1 MYYTYE
7 NGKLVSKADGYE
19 NPSSYLQYGTNETGL
34 NKGKANGWEQGVSDG
49 ISGVADGMGFGAIAG
64 IGKAAYGGLKSTN
77 SAAGDAT
84 AHFFGPHHTTF
95 GIFDDTL
102 AWQKNPNRT
111 QADGAKIAKNGILNM
126 FGLGFVADIF
136 RGQDKRKAEAYSKY
150 VNNVDRPFLF
160 GIDENGMQFSKA
172 KAAPPEPIQDKTGW
186 IRNLGAVAGA
196 GIKAGID
203 TAKQKKKQE
212 QEKEGNKEQN
222 IDVPKNLS
230 FMEHFSNNFNALDE
244 KYKKPD
250 QSYKNADTRFDINRG
265 DNGRDFMYNNREGS
279 PWNTTFEYKD
289 GGKIS
294 KESKEQ
300 MLAAIQQAEEANRSN
315 KYEPTQIVNKSLQN
329 VKNKYADQASEFTH
343 NNYPVTPFENAG
355 HNDYAD
361 ALRHAGTAMYM
372 TAGQGKW
379 LAPLKI
385 PYTNIMGVAH
395 EIEGLGNY
403 LSDTK
408 SKTWEGT
415 KQQFKETGSDLYN
428 NFIGSIIG
436 GLPIDVKNKESLL
449 NKAYLDNYLSVLE
462 QKKPKTNTASKLSL
476 NFEDGGSVIVE
487 GGKGGDDIALVD
499 TNTGQDTGVRVEK
512 DEMIVFSKKNVEAL
526 EQAIK
531 MGKKNDV
538 FSIVKDQL
546 KQKPEVKEGEK
557 GFSEGETVGFS
568 GGGPYDK
575 LTEAELKKVY
585 KEETMK
591 RIGKISLDNL
601 TAIEKAMDDK
611 GINYKEWHFLS
622 DNARKNISDFILTPA
637 NTVKAIGWDAPLAIS
652 EKAKNYGHPIKDPDG
667 YAKILQTKSEQM
679 YIKRHGEP
687 KVNLGS
693 LQMNFDRKKLKA
705 IEDELRARD
714 MENIRKGK
722 AEEVGK
728 IMPSDNETK
737 GDRGVDETLKLLHPE
752 YKNAKK
758 PIYTNFDK
766 VENGVETWST
776 NGSRRDY
783 ATDNQPNTSG
793 SSSTTSSS
801 TTNKKQNASNQVTNI
816 KLADYIT
823 PTGATPEDPTML
835 NVPKVVSGLN
845 MPSAKVV
852 NTEPQKQGS
861 DFAENFLGYAGDAIK
876 LGLGMSAAS
885 KSLPQWTVSDN
896 WNEYMGKMKFMSNMG
911 LTADQK
917 SSYQDTADRTY
928 QYDINNIYNLS
939 NGNAGTVLGNMGR
952 ANASRYRSG
961 VDFAMADRNAEI
973 ANNQVYG
980 NWLAADERYRK
991 SIFDENRNQ
1000 LAMTKQAG
1008 MQLASDALANMDNRA
1023 DYNKFYGKNSQ
1034 VQKLQN
1040 LQLEEQQYNNDIL
1053 KAQKDNFANPDFW
1066 KNYQSGKQQQSTTT
1080 SVEHQVA
1087 TTNSINKDDAT
1098 EQSGPKWNSKI
1109 TDKILSHERSF
1120 GAPGGNPFF
1129 SGYNN
1134 SDWSNGRFEKEYV
1147 DKVRS
1152 EIPNFD
1158 SLPDKIKARLVDY
1171 KFNTGR
1177 SISDLIHVASGKYT
1191 ATDANNKKTL
1201 GNLTEEQIASLNSE
1215 DFGKKIDNAK
1225 LEIYKMT
1232 KQNDVNYNK
1241 NLNMNWIPRT
1251 NMWDNFEF

>member
-34 NKGKANGWEQGVSDG
+34 NRGQANGWEQGVSDG

-102 AWQKNPNRT
+102 AWQKDPNRT

-126 FGLGFVADIF
+126 FGLGFVSDIF

-150 VNNVDRPFLF
+150 VNSVDRPFLF

-172 KAAPPEPIQDKTGW
+172 KAAPPQPIQDKTGW
-186 IRNLGAVAGA
+186 ARSLGAMAGA
-196 GIKAGID
+196 GIKAGMG
-203 TAKQKKKQE
+203 AKKKGDKGIE
-212 QEKEGNKEQN
+212 QEIELNKDQ
-222 IDVPKNLS
+222 PKNLA
-230 FMEHFSNNFNALDE
+230 FMENPLGENLGI
-244 KYKKPD
+244 D

-279 PWNTTFEYKD
+279 PWNTTFGYKD
-289 GGKIS
+289 GGKIP

-315 KYEPTQIVNKSLQN
+315 KYEPTQA
-329 VKNKYADQASEFTH
+329 VKNIKATLSSASLLAPTNLPARIGSSIFDLGTATKYALDGQYDKAKEDLIQAGL
-343 NNYPVTPFENAG
+343 NWIPFLKQKNMI
-355 HNDYAD
+355 N
-361 ALRHAGTAMYM
+361 LSKNTVP
-372 TAGQGKW
+372 
-379 LAPLKI
+379 LAYRFNQAI
-385 PYTNIMGVAH
+385 PYINQVNTYTNKA
-395 EIEGLGNY
+395 N
-403 LSDTK
+403 
-408 SKTWEGT
+408 
-415 KQQFKETGSDLYN
+415 
-428 NFIGSIIG
+428 
-436 GLPIDVKNKESLL
+436 DVKTISEVYSKDASNILKEDMFNTSIPV
-449 NKAYLDNYLSVLE
+449 DNLRVQP
-462 QKKPKTNTASKLSL
+462 QKRKIA
-476 NFEDGGSVIVE
+476 FQGGGSVIVE

-557 GFSEGETVGFS
+557 GFSEGRTVGFS

-591 RIGKISLDNL
+591 GIGKISLDNL
-601 TAIEKAMDDK
+601 WAIEKAMDDK
-611 GINYKEWHFLS
+611 GINYEEWHFLS

-652 EKAKNYGHPIKDPDG
+652 EKAKNYGHPIKDPEG

-722 AEEVGK
+722 AEEVAK

-783 ATDNQPNTSG
+783 ATDNQPKTSG

-835 NVPKVVSGLN
+835 NVPKVASGLN

-885 KSLPQWTVSDN
+885 KSLPQWTISDN

-911 LTADQK
+911 LTPDQK
-917 SSYQDTADRTY
+917 STYQDTADRTY

-980 NWLAADERYRK
+980 NWLAADEQYRK

-1066 KNYQSGKQQQSTTT
+1066 KNYQSGKQQESTTT
-1080 SVEHQVA
+1080 KA
-1087 TTNSINKDDAT
+1087 TLFDALKNAT
-1098 EQSGPKWNSKI
+1098 PE
-1109 TDKILSHERSF
+1109 
-1120 GAPGGNPFF
+1120 
-1129 SGYNN
+1129 
-1134 SDWSNGRFEKEYV
+1134 
-1147 DKVRS
+1147 
-1152 EIPNFD
+1152 EI
-1158 SLPDKIKARLVDY
+1158 
-1171 KFNTGR
+1171 
-1177 SISDLIHVASGKYT
+1177 
-1191 ATDANNKKTL
+1191 DAL
-1201 GNLTEEQIASLNSE
+1201 
-1215 DFGKKIDNAK
+1215 KKIWAQSPSK
-1225 LEIYKMT
+1225 
-1232 KQNDVNYNK
+1232 
-1241 NLNMNWIPRT
+1241 
-1251 NMWDNFEF
+1251 

>member
-34 NKGKANGWEQGVSDG
+34 NRGQANGWEQGVSDG

-126 FGLGFVADIF
+126 FGLGFVSDIF

-150 VNNVDRPFLF
+150 VNSVDRPFLF

-172 KAAPPEPIQDKTGW
+172 KAAPPQPIQDKTGW
-186 IRNLGAVAGA
+186 ARSLGAMAGA
-196 GIKAGID
+196 GIKAGMG
-203 TAKQKKKQE
+203 AKKKGDKGIE
-212 QEKEGNKEQN
+212 QEIELNKDQ
-222 IDVPKNLS
+222 PKNLA
-230 FMEHFSNNFNALDE
+230 FMENPLGENLGI
-244 KYKKPD
+244 D

-279 PWNTTFEYKD
+279 PWNTTFGYNG
-289 GGKIS
+289 GGK
-294 KESKEQ
+294 
-300 MLAAIQQAEEANRSN
+300 
-315 KYEPTQIVNKSLQN
+315 
-329 VKNKYADQASEFTH
+329 VKGETR
-343 NNYPVTPFENAG
+343 TPI
-355 HNDYAD
+355 
-361 ALRHAGTAMYM
+361 AGTQQQYQAYQDSLDVYNYYNTLKNQIEATKQFPDIDTNMRETFSTTGVGESM
-372 TAGQGKW
+372 LPKTS
-379 LAPLKI
+379 LARFLTHP
-385 PYTNIMGVAH
+385 
-395 EIEGLGNY
+395 E
-403 LSDTK
+403 SDPRRDW
-408 SKTWEGT
+408 SKYNEGT
-415 KQQFKETGSDLYN
+415 EEMMK
-428 NFIGSIIG
+428 
-436 GLPIDVKNKESLL
+436 PIDVLKYPSDKWYSLISGIL
-449 NKAYLDNYLSVLE
+449 PIY
-462 QKKPKTNTASKLSL
+462 KKPVQPITLKGDPPVKPTTVSNLTKISAPLTRKRESSLTIEPEQTLLPESSKNINFNPIPYEQGTYFSRPRQQQEIGGTEYFDKKTGKPLSKLQG
-476 NFEDGGSVIVE
+476 GGSVMVE

-546 KQKPEVKEGEK
+546 KQKPEVKEGR
-557 GFSEGETVGFS
+557 TVGFS

-575 LTEAELKKVY
+575 LTEAELKKAY

-705 IEDELRARD
+705 IKDELRARD

-752 YKNAKK
+752 YKNIKK
-758 PIYTNFDK
+758 PRTGNYDK

-835 NVPKVVSGLN
+835 NVPKVASGLN

-852 NTEPQKQGS
+852 NTEPEKQGS

-885 KSLPQWTVSDN
+885 KSLPQWTISDN

-911 LTADQK
+911 LTPDQK
-917 SSYQDTADRTY
+917 STYQDTADRTY

-980 NWLAADERYRK
+980 NWLAADEQYRK

-1066 KNYQSGKQQQSTTT
+1066 KNYQSGKQQESTTT
-1080 SVEHQVA
+1080 KTNIFDALKNA
-1087 TTNSINKDDAT
+1087 TP
-1098 EQSGPKWNSKI
+1098 E
-1109 TDKILSHERSF
+1109 
-1120 GAPGGNPFF
+1120 
-1129 SGYNN
+1129 
-1134 SDWSNGRFEKEYV
+1134 
-1147 DKVRS
+1147 
-1152 EIPNFD
+1152 EIE
-1158 SLPDKIKARLVDY
+1158 
-1171 KFNTGR
+1171 
-1177 SISDLIHVASGKYT
+1177 
-1191 ATDANNKKTL
+1191 TL
-1201 GNLTEEQIASLNSE
+1201 
-1215 DFGKKIDNAK
+1215 KKIWG
-1225 LEIYKMT
+1225 
-1232 KQNDVNYNK
+1232 Q
-1241 NLNMNWIPRT
+1241 
-1251 NMWDNFEF
+1251 